1 MARICHH
8 EAGHTL
14 LKYALGVKQGP
25 LSVNTDYRRGPGGV
39 VIASHSGLCD
49 GWHAPGGIR
58 RAVAPKES
66 ILIRIDESNF
76 FACWK
81 LFLRPAMI
89 NVAGHASE
97 WKFCRANGLPFAA
110 NSSADR
116 DNAEREARRTW
127 ACGGRNGDALLRL
140 AWRETQTMLEIP
152 AIWKAVEV
160 VEAALFSG
168 LLWREPPDPRPGDR
182 SRH

>member
-1 MARICHH
+1 MIRCSCREGMFADDPPEYFYDGPLVRVRGRMARICHH
-8 EAGHTL
+8 EAGHAL

-58 RAVAPKES
+58 RPVAPKES
-66 ILIRIDESNF
+66 ILIRIDELNF

-89 NVAGHASE
+89 NLPGTP
-97 WKFCRANGLPFAA
+97 ANGNFAGPMA
-110 NSSADR
+110 CRSRRTQAPIATMPS
-116 DNAEREARRTW
+116 ARR
-127 ACGGRNGDALLRL
+127 GGRGL
-140 AWRETQTMLEIP
+140 A
-152 AIWKAVEV
+152 V
-160 VEAALFSG
+160 VETAM
-168 LLWREPPDPRPGDR
+168 RC
-182 SRH
+182 